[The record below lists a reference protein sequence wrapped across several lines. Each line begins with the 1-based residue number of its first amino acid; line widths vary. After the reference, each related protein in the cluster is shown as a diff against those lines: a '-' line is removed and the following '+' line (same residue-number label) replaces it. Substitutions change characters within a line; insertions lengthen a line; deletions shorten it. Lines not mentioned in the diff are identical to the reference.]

1 MLQGA
6 EPYHFAGTN
15 GIGVLLIHG
24 FTGSPSELREL
35 GERLH
40 KKGYTVEGILLKG
53 HGTTPEDLMQ
63 VKAEDWL
70 QQVRDAMEALRKT
83 CRKVVA
89 LGLSMGGL
97 LAIYAAA
104 FCKADRLI
112 LISTPI
118 FLYDWRIH
126 FLWMAMPVTQVLPKR
141 RRHIDAPQKYDVA
154 YRCMPLK
161 GVEQLR
167 RLLKE
172 VRLRWLSK
180 VKIPTLIIQSYLD
193 HTVRPESAEYLQEHI
208 TSPEC
213 HLVYL
218 QEGKH
223 VLTLYK
229 ERFTVYHLVEK
240 FLEEIQ

>member
-1 MLQGA
+1 MLTGA
-6 EPYHFAGTN
+6 EPYHFSGTN
-15 GIGVLLIHG
+15 GEGVLLIHG

-53 HGTTPEDLMQ
+53 HGTSPEDLEH

-70 QQVRDAMEALRKT
+70 DQVREAVASLKKT
-83 CRKVVA
+83 CEKVTVI
-89 LGLSMGGL
+89 GLSMGGL
-97 LAIYAAA
+97 LAIYAGA
-104 FCKADRLI
+104 FCSVDRLI

-118 FLYDWRIH
+118 YLYDWRIH
-126 FLWMAMPVTQVLPKR
+126 FLWMAMPVTDALPKR

-161 GVEQLR
+161 SVDQLR
-167 RLLKE
+167 RLLKA
-172 VRLRWLSK
+172 VRLHWLSR
-180 VKIPTLIIQSYLD
+180 ISAPTLIIQSYTD
-193 HTVRPESAEYLQEHI
+193 HTVRPESAAYLQDHI
-208 TSPEC
+208 GSPVC
-213 HLVYL
+213 QLVYL

-229 ERFTVYHLVEK
+229 ERFTVYRLVDE